1 MVVTP
6 TTAAAARVRVVLVIT
21 LAERG
26 GAQMHVLEL
35 VRGLRDR
42 VAYTVVVGEEGFL
55 TAELRALD
63 VEVRVLPSLQRS
75 VSARADVRGLLA
87 LRRILREV
95 RPRLVHTHSS
105 KAGILGRLAA
115 RLEGI
120 PAIHTAHAWS
130 FSDGLSWQR
139 KAASI
144 PLEAAVGRVTSR
156 FIVVSDADREVATR
170 YRVARERQVRI
181 VYNGVPDVAE
191 RAEPGRRDE
200 RPVLTMVA
208 RLAAPKDPLLLLQA
222 VRAIPL
228 PCRVQLVGDGPD
240 RAAVE
245 TSLREDPPPPGVEVV
260 LLGTRGDIP
269 SLLAASHVGLLVSRQ
284 EGFPLVVLEAMRAG
298 LPVIASN
305 VGGIR
310 EAVDHGVTGFLVERG
325 DVAGLTG
332 AIRTLVASADL
343 RRTMGAAGRFAYEA
357 RFTIERTLAA
367 TMDVYRELLP
377 EVT

>member
-1 MVVTP
+1 MAVTP
-6 TTAAAARVRVVLVIT
+6 SMAAAPRVRVVLVIT

-35 VRGLRDR
+35 VRGLRDH
-42 VAYTVVVGEEGFL
+42 VEYTVVVGEEGFL
-55 TAELRALD
+55 TAELRVLGVD
-63 VEVRVLPSLQRS
+63 VRVLPSLQRS

-87 LRRILREV
+87 LRRILREA

-105 KAGILGRLAA
+105 KAGILGRIAA

-144 PLEAAVGRVTSR
+144 PLEAAVGRVTDR

-170 YRVARERQVRI
+170 YHVARERQVRV
-181 VYNGVPDVAE
+181 VYNGVPDVVE
-191 RAEPGRRDE
+191 RAEPGRDE

-222 VRAIPL
+222 LQAITL

-240 RAAVE
+240 RAAIE
-245 TSLREDPPPPGVEVV
+245 ANLRSTPPPPGVEVV

-269 SLLAASHVGLLVSRQ
+269 ALLAASHVGLLVSRQ

-298 LPVIASN
+298 LPVVASN

-310 EAVDHGVTGFLVERG
+310 EAVDDGVTGSLVDRG
-325 DVAGLTG
+325 DADGLAA
-332 AIRTLVASADL
+332 AIRALVGSPAL
-343 RRTMGAAGRFAYEA
+343 RGRMGAAGRSAYET
-357 RFTIERTLAA
+357 RFTIQRTLAA
-367 TMDVYRELLP
+367 TMDVYRELIREAP
-377 EVT
+377 